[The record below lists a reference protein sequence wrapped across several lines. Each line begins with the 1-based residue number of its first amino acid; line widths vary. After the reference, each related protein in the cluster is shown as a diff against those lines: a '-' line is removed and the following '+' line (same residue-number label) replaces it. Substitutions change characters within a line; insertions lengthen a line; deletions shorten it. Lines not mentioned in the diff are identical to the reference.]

1 MVIKNQFNQKKSFK
15 TLAKEHQIRFR
26 KEILNVGYDTHENVI
41 NEEAA
46 KRGLNFYN
54 DFDITKAVA
63 LRYNNKYSKHLYANL
78 LRSEHIPF
86 NLFIPLQTDL
96 LFVKNVFN
104 KLVSGDIKEIL
115 EIKIEEAPKPAKKY
129 LDDKTSFDVLIK
141 YLHKDN
147 QVGVFGIEVK
157 YTEGAYPLKKES
169 AESRNILNKNSNY
182 WQTMRKAAI
191 FREGNDDE
199 LIKNFYRQIWR
210 NQLLG
215 EKMKQ
220 VDNIAHFTSI
230 TFYPKGNKHFT
241 TALSNYQAFL
251 KVPNTVLGITFED
264 FFETLAKHSNSIR
277 FDKWIEYLK
286 KRYIITQH

>member
-1 MVIKNQFNQKKSFK
+1 MEKIGQIKKNKSFK

-26 KEILNVGYDTHENVI
+26 IEILNVGYDTHENVL

-46 KRGLNFYN
+46 RRGLNFYN
-54 DFDITKAVA
+54 DFDITKEVA
-63 LRYNNKYSKHLYANL
+63 NRYKNKYSKHLYANL

-86 NLFIPLQTDL
+86 NLFIPLQSDL
-96 LFVKNVFN
+96 GLVKKVFN
-104 KLVSGDIKEIL
+104 KLVPGAIKEIL
-115 EIKIEEAPKPAKKY
+115 EIKIECAPKPAKKY
-129 LDDKTSFDVLIK
+129 LDDKTSFDVYIK

-169 AESRNILNKNSNY
+169 TESRNILNKNSNY

-199 LIKNFYRQIWR
+199 LIKNNYRQIWR

-230 TFYPKGNKHFT
+230 TFYPKGNTHFSKVLT
-241 TALSNYQAFL
+241 EYQAFL
-251 KVPNTVLGITFED
+251 LEKDSTFGVTFED

-286 KRYIITQH
+286 KRYIIT